1 MSTRRKNTK
10 KKKLQT
16 IVAVEAAVLAVLIG
30 VLIFAMATKKP
41 GKQTASQPDTT
52 PATTPQ
58 PSQTDINTT
67 TIPLSQKSPEEYTWD
82 EYCSLPADEQVLF
95 PDRFPSM
102 EAFNAWYDR
111 VSPAGP
117 SQTTPQTTPG
127 AQQTAPAG
135 PVIDLQGK
143 RPEELTWKEYESL
156 TPEQQAIFPDLFE
169 SMDAFY
175 AWMDKAQPSQTTPPT
190 TTTSAPPT
198 TTPAVTTPG
207 AGGKAPQD
215 YTWEEY
221 TALPIEE
228 QATFPDLFESMDAFY
243 AWMDKAQK
251 EAQDP
256 GFDTDIDLNGKK
268 PEDFTWD
275 DYMALT
281 IEQQMLFPD
290 LFESMDAFN
299 AWYQR
304 VEPKN

>member
-16 IVAVEAAVLAVLIG
+16 IVAVEAVVLAVLIG

-67 TIPLSQKSPEEYTWD
+67 TIPLSQKSPEYTWD

-127 AQQTAPAG
+127 TQQTAPAG

-175 AWMDKAQPSQTTPPT
+175 AWMDKAQPSQTTPPA

-281 IEQQMLFPD
+281 VEQQMLFPD